1 MSDVD
6 HPTSYFHTE
15 YLFHSA
21 DLLGHVAMGTQ
32 GSEGYRRIMESL
44 DHHALRSPYLF
55 AKDEHG
61 WYAVHIAAMYD
72 NARILKAFVDKGGA
86 DLNMKTTAGDTP
98 LTVALTRKC
107 KKVIKYIEGIERQER
122 EDKKKIARY
131 EVEQRIAKHLGS
143 MRAQEAA
150 SQPAPLV
157 FPRRTRVLKA
167 TSRYG
172 VNGRR
177 IVQRRRRRVE
187 EEEEEGG
194 GEEGAKEEEAAA
206 EAAEAKRRADT
217 GKGGRLELSYVAR
230 KSNFRDF
237 YEKDWSAYR
246 NKQGR
251 EDMLRWIEKN
261 KWDQYMKSW

>member
-187 EEEEEGG
+187 EEEEGG
-194 GEEGAKEEEAAA
+194 GGRREQRRRKQQRRQQRQNEEQTLGRAAGWSFLMSPGNRIS
-206 EAAEAKRRADT
+206 EIFMRRT
-217 GKGGRLELSYVAR
+217 GRHTGISKGERTCCAG
-230 KSNFRDF
+230 
-237 YEKDWSAYR
+237 
-246 NKQGR
+246 
-251 EDMLRWIEKN
+251 LRRTSGI
-261 KWDQYMKSW
+261 SI